1 MPRQYPQLE
10 VHLDRLRQ
18 NAQEI
23 TKRCRAIGIDVCGVI
38 KGCSGLPAVAQA
50 FLSGGVTELASSRIE
65 QIMRCRQAG
74 VPGPY
79 LLLRVPGLS
88 ELPDLVCW
96 CDRSLQSEEETLRA
110 LEEECAR
117 QEKEHSVILMTDL
130 GDLREGC
137 WEEEELV
144 HLAVMTEQE
153 LSHVHLRGIGVN
165 LGCYGS
171 IEPTPEKMHELLHR
185 ASAVEKAIGRQ
196 LEVISG
202 GATTSF
208 LLVHRGTMPAGINHL
223 RIGDNILISKGLQID
238 WGIQGMEYL
247 RMDTFI
253 LRAEVLEVKVK
264 PTYPQ
269 GKIALDAFGH
279 CPTYVDRGFRRRALL
294 GFGRADVGA
303 VEELLPRTPGLQI
316 VGASSD
322 HCIVDVEDCG
332 EIKVGDVLEFSLSYE
347 NLLYYSE
354 LQDKVITYIDEE

>member
-10 VHLDRLRQ
+10 VHLGRLRQ
-18 NAQEI
+18 NTREI
-23 TKRCRAIGIDVCGVI
+23 TSRCRAFGIDVCGTI
-38 KGCSGLPAVAQA
+38 KGCNGLPPVARA
-50 FLSGGVTELASSRIE
+50 LLDGGVTELASSRIE

-79 LLLRVPGLS
+79 LLLRIPGRS
-88 ELPDLVCW
+88 ELPDLVRW
-96 CDRSLQSEEETLRA
+96 CDRSLQSEEFTLRA
-110 LEEECAR
+110 LEAECAR
-117 QEKEHSVILMTDL
+117 QGKEHSVILMTDL

-137 WEEEELV
+137 WDEEELV
-144 HLAVMTEQE
+144 RLAVVTERE
-153 LSHVHLRGIGVN
+153 LPHVHLRGIGVN

-171 IEPTPEKMHELLHR
+171 IEPTPDKMQELLRR
-185 ASAVEKAIGRQ
+185 ARAVEAAIGRP

-223 RIGDNILISKGLQID
+223 RIGDNILLSKGLQID
-238 WGIQGMEYL
+238 WGIKDMDYL

-253 LRAEVLEVKVK
+253 LRSEVLEVKMK
-264 PTYPQ
+264 PTYPR

-279 CPTYVDRGFRRRALL
+279 CPTYVDRGIRRRALL
-294 GFGRADVGA
+294 GFGRADVGS

-316 VGASSD
+316 IGASSD

-332 EIKVGDVLEFSLSYE
+332 EIRVGDVLDFSLSYE
-347 NLLYYSE
+347 NLLYLSG
-354 LQDKVITYIDEE
+354 LQDTAITYIDD

>member
-1 MPRQYPQLE
+1 MAK
-10 VHLDRLRQ
+10 LRQ
-18 NAQEI
+18 NTREI
-23 TKRCRAIGIDVCGVI
+23 TNRCRAAGIAVSGTI
-38 KGCSGLPAVAQA
+38 KGCNALPPVARA
-50 FLSGGVTELASSRIE
+50 LLDGGVAELASSRIE
-65 QIMRCRQAG
+65 QIMRCRCAG

-96 CDRSLQSEEETLRA
+96 CDCSLQSEEVTIRG
-110 LEEECAR
+110 LEAECAR
-117 QEKEHSVILMTDL
+117 QAKEHSVILMTDL

-137 WEEEELV
+137 WDTDELI
-144 HLAVMTEQE
+144 HLALVTERE
-153 LSHVHLRGIGVN
+153 LPHVHLRGIGVN

-171 IEPTPEKMHELLHR
+171 IEPTPEKMNELLRR
-185 ASAVEKAIGRQ
+185 ARAVEDAIGRP

-208 LLVHRGTMPAGINHL
+208 LLVHRGIMPAGINHL
-223 RIGDNILISKGLQID
+223 RIGDNILLSKGLQID

-247 RMDTFI
+247 QMDTFT
-253 LRAEVLEVKVK
+253 LRAEVLEVKMK

-279 CPTYVDRGFRRRALL
+279 CPTYIDRGIRRRALL

-303 VEELLPRTPGLQI
+303 VEALLPRTPGLQI

-332 EIKVGDVLEFSLSYE
+332 EVRVGDVLEFSLSYE
-347 NLLYYSE
+347 NLLYLSGHP
-354 LQDKVITYIDEE
+354 DTVITYSNE